1 MDSRFRPTRE
11 EESVRRSVR
20 TNPLD
25 ESANSLLI
33 IAFIEPIDNDEIG
46 DRRIEICDVSPD
58 EKFLE
63 LILQAVSGKQTR
75 ECHL

>member
-1 MDSRFRPTRE
+1 
-11 EESVRRSVR
+11 
-20 TNPLD
+20 
-25 ESANSLLI
+25 LI

-63 LILQAVSGKQTR
+63 LILQAVSGKRTR